1 MARTFRPPVKRV
13 DRLLARADRLAAW
26 ARAQTYL
33 EVRDRPAVKR
43 EPRASAP
50 RASCD
55 RRWDGPDRPHVVRA
69 QGLTKF
75 YGHARGVVDLDFSV
89 DGGEVFGFLG
99 PNGAGKT
106 TTIRLMLDLIRPSRG
121 RIELF
126 GVDPRRDIA
135 VRRRIG
141 YLPGDLRLYERL
153 SARDV
158 FSHFAHLRGLDDLSR
173 AFELAERLELEVD
186 RPIHALSKGNR
197 QKVGLVQAFM
207 HFPDLLVL
215 DEPTA
220 GLDPLVQQT
229 FYELIA
235 EVKAAGATVFL
246 SSHVLPEV
254 QHVADRVALIR
265 DGRLVLVAGVDEL
278 RAHALARV
286 EVTFATLPAPE
297 AFAAVAG
304 VRELERSGHS
314 VLFAL
319 EGEAD
324 AFVKA
329 LARHRVVAIDS
340 HEADLEDIFLSLY
353 RSEEVRDAA

>member
-1 MARTFRPPVKRV
+1 LP
-13 DRLLARADRLAAW
+13 RADRLAAW
-26 ARAQTYL
+26 ARAQAYL
-33 EVRDRPAVKR
+33 EVRDRTTVKR
-43 EPRASAP
+43 EPRSSAP
-50 RASCD
+50 RTTCD
-55 RRWDGPDRPHVVRA
+55 RTCDGPDGPHVVRA

-75 YGHARGVVDLDFSV
+75 YGHARGVVDLDLSV
-89 DGGEVFGFLG
+89 DGGEVF
-99 PNGAGKT
+99 
-106 TTIRLMLDLIRPSRG
+106 
-121 RIELF
+121 
-126 GVDPRRDIA
+126 
-135 VRRRIG
+135 G

-153 SARDV
+153 TARDV
-158 FSHFAHLRGLDDLSR
+158 FSHFAHLRGLDDLSH
-173 AFELAERLELEVD
+173 AFGLAERLELEVD
-186 RPIHALSKGNR
+186 RPINALSKGNR

-207 HFPDLLVL
+207 HSPDLLVL

-220 GLDPLVQQT
+220 GLDPLIQQT

-278 RAHALARV
+278 RSHALARV
-286 EVTFATLPAPE
+286 EVTFATLPPPG
-297 AFAAVAG
+297 AFATVTG
-304 VRELERSGHS
+304 VRELERHGHS

-324 AFVKA
+324 ALVKS
-329 LARHRVVAIDS
+329 LARHRVVAINS

-353 RSEEVRDAA
+353 RSEEVRNAA